1 MMDSG
6 FSHEMLGAGHHA
18 HERRTR
24 MVVALTAVMMV
35 VEIAAGWAT
44 GSMALLADGI
54 HMATHVGALGL
65 AALAYAYA
73 RRQADNPRFV
83 FGTGKIGD
91 LAGFASALLLGVFA
105 AGIAV
110 ESFGRFL
117 APGPIAYGEALW
129 VAALGLVVNLASAW
143 LLGAGH
149 HHGPDDGDGHAHAHG
164 SGHGHHGAHSHAHA
178 DHNLRSAYLH
188 VLADALTSVMA
199 IGALVAGLY
208 LGWRWMDA
216 AAGIVGSAVI
226 AHWSIGLLRDT
237 GAVLVDATASPALEA
252 RIRAAVEDGDTR
264 IDLLRTWR
272 VAPGRYAAT
281 IELSAN
287 RPLAPAAYRERLA
300 GLRDLACVTVSAA
313 PRGADGLIG

>member
-6 FSHEMLGAGHHA
+6 FSHDMLGAGHHA

-24 MVVALTAVMMV
+24 LVVALTAVTMV

-65 AALAYAYA
+65 AAGAYAYA
-73 RRQADNPRFV
+73 RRHADNPRFV

-110 ESFGRFL
+110 ESVGRIL
-117 APGPIAYGEALW
+117 TPGPIAYGEALW
-129 VAALGLVVNLASAW
+129 VAVLGLIVNLVSAW
-143 LLGAGH
+143 LLGTGH
-149 HHGPDDGDGHAHAHG
+149 HHGPDHGHAHAHG
-164 SGHGHHGAHSHAHA
+164 HA

-199 IGALVAGLY
+199 IAALTAGLY

-216 AAGIVGSAVI
+216 AAAILGALVI
-226 AHWSIGLLRDT
+226 AHWSLGLLRDT

-252 RIRAAVEDGDTR
+252 RIRAAVEDGDAR
-264 IDLLRTWR
+264 IDALRTWR

-281 IELSAN
+281 VELSAD
-287 RPLAPAAYRERLA
+287 RPLAPAAYRARLA
-300 GLRDLACVTVSAA
+300 GLGDLACVTVSAA
-313 PRGADGLIG
+313 PRGDRPATRPAAPIRPTG